1 MDPPHPVLRNVA
13 AASDVLKLRV
23 QVRFL
28 VGDYL
33 TYSLD
38 HSHGNGKSPHCRL
51 CSTADTPLN
60 ESVSHVI
67 SQCSALESV
76 RSRIL
81 PEILDVVRNLSP
93 QKWVSNYLHLQN
105 DNTRTQFILDCTS
118 QNLPISIRV
127 KATNCMVVF
136 RVTRDFCFAIHKE
149 RMRLL
154 NQQSTAPMFTKILR
168 EYDKL
173 TNLIHENS
181 S

>member
-1 MDPPHPVLRNVA
+1 MTYLNVSNLSVSGPPHPVLCNVA
-13 AASDVLKLRV
+13 AACDVLKLRV

-51 CSTADTPLN
+51 CSAADTTP
-60 ESVSHVI
+60 EETVSHVI
-67 SQCSALESV
+67 SRCSALENV

-81 PEILDVVRNLSP
+81 HEIFDVVRNLSP
-93 QKWVSNYLHLQN
+93 QKWVSNYLHLQ
-105 DNTRTQFILDCTS
+105 DYNTRTQFILDCTS
-118 QNLPISIRV
+118 QNLPVSIRV
-127 KATNCMVVF
+127 KATDSSVVF

-154 NQQSTAPMFTKILR
+154 NQIKTKP
-168 EYDKL
+168 K
-173 TNLIHENS
+173 
-181 S
+181 